1 MYTIISKIDK
11 NYFDLQ
17 TYIILSAKIKIFLE
31 NKFTN
36 KIKCIYIDPPYNT
49 GSAFEHYED
58 NLEHSIWL
66 NLMKKR
72 LDIMYKLL
80 DPKLGTIW
88 ITLDDSEVH
97 YCKILCD
104 EIFGRNNFISDIT
117 WNSRKSVSNDAIIS
131 LNLNTVPEIF
141 IEKWETDKMQK
152 FFDSY
157 KEELYIL
164 RDADRS
170 SSRYEYIK
178 CYEECLEKSQLFS
191 GRIILA
197 VSINTYK
204 EKVLLGAIEVGS
216 DNSIK
221 LCATENKNLDHRT
234 MYAGAEYNF
243 ETDIFDKKLSKP
255 IYPKGRTAR
264 TLCINCNTFLYIKY

>member
-1 MYTIISKIDK
+1 MKTE
-11 NYFDLQ
+11 
-17 TYIILSAKIKIFLE
+17 IK
-31 NKFTN
+31 T
-36 KIKCIYIDPPYNT
+36 
-49 GSAFEHYED
+49 
-58 NLEHSIWL
+58 
-66 NLMKKR
+66 KK
-72 LDIMYKLL
+72 
-80 DPKLGTIW
+80 
-88 ITLDDSEVH
+88 E
-97 YCKILCD
+97 
-104 EIFGRNNFISDIT
+104 
-117 WNSRKSVSNDAIIS
+117 SRDAIIS

-141 IEKWETDKMQK
+141 IEKRETDKMQE

-243 ETDIFDKKLSKP
+243 ETDIFDKKLSRIP
-255 IYPKGRTAR
+255 GFDDIYGYLIKNGLIDITVEFTIYDRCVGTKKEKIV
-264 TLCINCNTFLYIKY
+264 INEIRNY